1 MNGMVLTATSKME
14 KLLITGGSG
23 FVGKNLASFFAT
35 RCSVVSTHFQHPPAP
50 TAESLH
56 LDVTNAEEVFSVFNR
71 VGPTAVIHA
80 AGNKNVRFCE
90 DHPEE
95 AHRIN
100 ALGTQNIARA
110 CRQLGAHL
118 TYLSTD
124 LVFEGVRGDYQEDE
138 LPHPT
143 SAYGR
148 SKLEGETFAREELAD
163 VAICRSGGIYGK
175 GSPLLGW
182 FLAEIDA
189 GRTVECFVDVFNTP
203 TYAENLAE
211 MIETVIR
218 KRLGGVFHTVGR
230 DRVSRFEFFKAYAN
244 SLGLEG
250 DLLSPISIAQME
262 EALPL
267 QPDSS
272 LSSKQTFKQLG
283 VNFNS
288 VVEGFERLKAN
299 GGV

>member
-1 MNGMVLTATSKME
+1 MALTVPSKME

-23 FVGKNLASFFAT
+23 FVGKNLASFFAP
-35 RCSVVSTHFQHPPAP
+35 RCSVVTTYFQHPPTAK
-50 TAESLH
+50 AESFQ
-56 LDVTNAEEVFSVFNR
+56 LDVTDAEEIFSMFDR
-71 VGPTAVIHA
+71 VGPTAVIHV

-100 ALGTQNIARA
+100 ALGAQNVARA
-110 CRQLGAHL
+110 CRQFGAHL

-124 LVFEGVRGDYQEDE
+124 LVFEGVRGDYRGDE

-148 SKLEGETFAREELAD
+148 SKLQGETFAREELTD

-182 FLAEIDA
+182 FLAETDA

-211 MIETVIR
+211 MIDKVISN
-218 KRLGGVFHTVGR
+218 RLGGIFHTVGC
-230 DRVSRFEFFKAYAN
+230 DRVSRFEFFQAYVR

-250 DLLSPISIAQME
+250 DLLSPISIAQMKD
-262 EALPL
+262 ALLL

-272 LSSKQTFKQLG
+272 LCSKQTSKQLG
-283 VNFNS
+283 IDFNS
-288 VVEGFERLKAN
+288 VIKGFDRLKAS

>member
-1 MNGMVLTATSKME
+1 M
-14 KLLITGGSG
+14 
-23 FVGKNLASFFAT
+23 GKNLASFFAT
-35 RCSVVSTHFQHPPAP
+35 RCSVVTTHFQHPPAP

-56 LDVTNAEEVFSVFNR
+56 LDVTDADAVFSVFDR
-71 VGPTAVIHA
+71 VKPTAVIHA

-110 CRQLGAHL
+110 CRRIGAHL

-124 LVFEGVRGDYQEDE
+124 LVFEGVRGDYQEAE
-138 LPHPT
+138 LPCPKL
-143 SAYGR
+143 AYGR
-148 SKLEGETFAREELAD
+148 SKLHGETFAREELAD

-189 GRTVECFVDVFNTP
+189 GRTVECFVNVFNTP

-211 MIETVIR
+211 MIDKVIA

-230 DRVSRFEFFKAYAN
+230 DRVSRFEFFQSYVN
-244 SLGLEG
+244 SLGREG
-250 DLLSPISIAQME
+250 DLLSPTSIGQMKD
-262 EALPL
+262 ALLL

-272 LSSKQTFKQLG
+272 LSSQQTSEQLG
-283 VNFNS
+283 ISFNS
-288 VVEGFERLKAN
+288 VIEGFDRLRAN

>member
-1 MNGMVLTATSKME
+1 ME

-23 FVGKNLASFFAT
+23 FVGTNLANFFAT
-35 RCSVVSTHFQHPPAP
+35 RCSVVTTYFQHPTAS
-50 TAESLH
+50 TAESFH
-56 LDVTNAEEVFSVFNR
+56 LDVTNAEEVFSNFDR
-71 VGPTAVIHA
+71 VRPTAVIHV

-90 DHPEE
+90 DHPAE

-100 ALGTQNIARA
+100 ALGTQNVARA
-110 CRQLGAHL
+110 CRQFGAHL

-124 LVFEGVRGDYQEDE
+124 LVFEGVRGNYKENE
-138 LPHPT
+138 LPQPT

-148 SKLEGETFAREELAD
+148 SKLQGERLAQEELPG
-163 VAICRSGGIYGK
+163 VAVCRSGGIYGK

-182 FLAEIDA
+182 FLAEIKA
-189 GRTVECFVDVFNTP
+189 GQTVECFVDVFNSP

-211 MIETVIR
+211 MIERVIS

-230 DRVSRFEFFKAYAN
+230 ERVSRFEFFQSYAH
-244 SLGLEG
+244 SLGLE
-250 DLLSPISIAQME
+250 DQLLSPASIVQMKD
-262 EALPL
+262 ALLL

-272 LSSKQTFKQLG
+272 LSSKQTSEQLG
-283 VNFNS
+283 INFKS
-288 VVEGFERLKAN
+288 VLEGFDRLKAN